1 MILYII
7 RVGNSHIHRQLEED
21 SMLDVLDKI
30 NSFLWGTPSL
40 VLLFGTG
47 LFLTLV
53 LRGIQFRRLFYAF
66 KLAFTKEKPSASTD
80 SSEGDISNFKT
91 LMTALSATIGNGN
104 IAGVA
109 TAITIGGPGAIF
121 WMWVVGLV
129 GMATKYAEALLAM
142 KYRVKNKNG
151 EYSGGPMYYVEK
163 GLGRKW
169 KFLGVAFALFGA
181 FAALGIGNSVQSNTI
196 ADVMTSSFSIN
207 PWITGITLAV
217 LTALIIFG
225 GIQRISTVA
234 SFFVPI
240 MAFLY
245 IGGSL
250 LIIFI
255 NYDMIIPSFSLIFE
269 YAFNPVAAA
278 GGFGGV
284 VVAEAVRSGFSKG
297 IFSNESGLG
306 TAALIAGNAKTDHPV
321 KQALVAMTGTFIVT
335 IIVCT
340 MTGLVLLI
348 TGFWDPSG
356 GLLSGV
362 AHDPSLDGGALT
374 SAAFGHALGTAGEY
388 IVSFSVVFFG
398 FSTIVGWY
406 MYGEKCFEYLTNY
419 RFIVPYRL
427 VYVIATFAGAIA
439 NLNVV
444 WKFADM
450 ANALMMIPN
459 LIALILLYKV
469 ISSETKHYF
478 NEYLPATTK
487 KK

>member
-1 MILYII
+1 
-7 RVGNSHIHRQLEED
+7 
-21 SMLDVLDKI
+21 MLDVLDKI

-47 LFLTLV
+47 LFLTFMLKG
-53 LRGIQFRRLFYAF
+53 LQFRKLLYAF
-66 KLAFTKEKPSASTD
+66 KLAFTKEEPSSSAD
-80 SSEGDISNFKT
+80 KSEGDISNFKT

-109 TAITIGGPGAIF
+109 TALTIGGPGAIF
-121 WMWVVGLV
+121 WMWVVGLL

-163 GLGRKW
+163 GLGSKW
-169 KFLGVAFALFGA
+169 KWLAVAFALFGA

-196 ADVMTSSFSIN
+196 ADVMTSSFQIN
-207 PWITGITLAV
+207 NVVTGIVLAV
-217 LTALIIFG
+217 LTGLIIFG

-250 LIIFI
+250 III
-255 NYDMIIPSFSLIFE
+255 VLNYDMIIPAFEMIFH

-278 GGFGGV
+278 GGFTGIIIS
-284 VVAEAVRSGFSKG
+284 EAIRSGVSRG
-297 IFSNESGLG
+297 IFSNEAGLG

-348 TGFWDPSG
+348 TGFWDPTG
-356 GLLSGV
+356 GAISGV
-362 AHDPSLDGGALT
+362 EHAPSLDGGALT
-374 SAAFGHALGTAGEY
+374 SAAFGHALGVAGEY
-388 IVSFSVVFFG
+388 IVSFSVIFFG

-419 RFIVPYRL
+419 RFANSYRL
-427 VYVIATFAGAIA
+427 IYILATGLGAVA
-439 NLNVV
+439 NLELV
-444 WKFADM
+444 WAFADM
-450 ANALMMIPN
+450 SNALMMIPN

-469 ISSETKHYF
+469 IVRETNHYF
-478 NEYLPATTK
+478 NEYLPMMQAQPRK
-487 KK
+487 KAS

>member
-1 MILYII
+1 
-7 RVGNSHIHRQLEED
+7 
-21 SMLDVLDKI
+21 MLDVLDKI

-47 LFLTLV
+47 LFLTFMLKG
-53 LRGIQFRRLFYAF
+53 LQFRKLLYAF
-66 KLAFTKEKPSASTD
+66 KLAFTKEEPSSSAD
-80 SSEGDISNFKT
+80 KSEGDISNFKT

-109 TAITIGGPGAIF
+109 TALTIGGPGAIF
-121 WMWVVGLV
+121 WMWVVGLL

-163 GLGRKW
+163 GLGSKW
-169 KFLGVAFALFGA
+169 KWLAVAFALFGA

-196 ADVMTSSFSIN
+196 ADVMTSSFQIN
-207 PWITGITLAV
+207 NVVTGIVLAV
-217 LTALIIFG
+217 LTGLIIFG

-250 LIIFI
+250 III
-255 NYDMIIPSFSLIFE
+255 VLNYDMIIPAFEMIFH

-278 GGFGGV
+278 GGFTGIIIS
-284 VVAEAVRSGFSKG
+284 EAIRSGVSRG
-297 IFSNESGLG
+297 IFSNEAGLG

-335 IIVCT
+335 IVVCT

-348 TGFWDPSG
+348 TGFWDPTG
-356 GLLSGV
+356 GAISGV
-362 AHDPSLDGGALT
+362 EHAPSLDGGALT
-374 SAAFGHALGTAGEY
+374 SAAFGHALGTVGEY
-388 IVSFSVVFFG
+388 IVSFSVIFFG

-419 RFIVPYRL
+419 RFANSYRL
-427 VYVIATFAGAIA
+427 IYILATGLGAVA
-439 NLNVV
+439 NLELV
-444 WKFADM
+444 WAFADM
-450 ANALMMIPN
+450 SNALMMIPN

-469 ISSETKHYF
+469 IVRETNHYF
-478 NEYLPATTK
+478 NEYLPMMEAQPRK
-487 KK
+487 KAS